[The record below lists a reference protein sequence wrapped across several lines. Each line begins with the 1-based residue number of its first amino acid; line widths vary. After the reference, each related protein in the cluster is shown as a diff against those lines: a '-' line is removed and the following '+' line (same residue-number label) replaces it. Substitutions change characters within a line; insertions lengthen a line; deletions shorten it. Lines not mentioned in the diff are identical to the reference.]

1 MVKDGIAFPEFPET
15 YKKHFD
21 YGGEILLGHLRYG
34 TSGAYGS
41 TTCHPYFRKSNW
53 PGKNL
58 MVAGNFNLTN
68 VEELNQKLVN
78 RGQHP
83 VFDTDTQ
90 AILEETGYHLDAIND
105 KLSAEAV
112 KAEISGD
119 ELSKWIGQRVELPDV
134 F

>member
-1 MVKDGIAFPEFPET
+1 MIKDGIAFPEFET

-34 TSGAYGS
+34 TGAYGAA
-41 TTCHPYFRKSNW
+41 TCHPYFRKSNR

-68 VEELNQKLVN
+68 VEELNELIRSV
-78 RGQHP
+78 
-83 VFDTDTQ
+83 VSTQ
-90 AILEETGYHLDAIND
+90 
-105 KLSAEAV
+105 
-112 KAEISGD
+112 
-119 ELSKWIGQRVELPDV
+119 